1 MLVGQR
7 LLIVED
13 EFLIALDMQR
23 TLEAAGAKDTVLARN
38 LEEAATLG
46 EALADFDLVILP
58 PPSAGDHHGLLDK
71 IASAGLAIVVCS
83 GFRGERSGHPFGDA
97 EFVDKPFADDE
108 LVAACERAL
117 ARRNR
122 VS

>member
-23 TLEAAGAKDTVLARN
+23 TLEAAGAKETILARN
-38 LEEAATLG
+38 FEEGAVLG
-46 EALADFDLVILP
+46 DALSNFDLVIMP
-58 PPSAGDHHGLLDK
+58 PPSEGDHHRLLDR
-71 IASAGLAIVVCS
+71 IVSAGLAIVVCS
-83 GFRGERSGHPFGDA
+83 GFRGARSGHPFGDA